1 MQPTNRPRGRP
12 KTSVKFRKAV
22 EVAFQSL
29 AKRLRKEGTTPA
41 TEIARTLGVS
51 KQTAYQYLKGKAI
64 PGPDRLAKVIQ
75 KWDLE
80 LEIDGHRFGKEA
92 FPTASYDANANSGQ
106 IQLELKDI
114 IDGTAE
120 IPLPGTESKLRV
132 SLNGSTLSVS
142 IDLKRIA

>member
-1 MQPTNRPRGRP
+1 M
-12 KTSVKFRKAV
+12 

-29 AKRLRKEGTTPA
+29 AKRLRKEGKTPA

-51 KQTAYQYLKGKAI
+51 KQTVYQYLKGKAI

-75 KWDLE
+75 EWDLE
-80 LEIDGHRFGKEA
+80 LQIDGHRFGKEA
-92 FPTASYDANANSGQ
+92 FATVSYDANANSGQ
-106 IQLELKDI
+106 IQLKLEDI
-114 IDGTAE
+114 TNGTAE

-132 SLNGSTLSVS
+132 GLSGSTLSVS